1 MNKRIALS
9 LRIGSSL
16 MVLIAPLLPLAFAG
30 ERAPS
35 AHRLANRTPPPA
47 APVKRLASPKT
58 KPPQVVMQQGVPQVA
73 PGQSA
78 TLLADGSWLLTGGEG
93 ELMASAAIVDAQ
105 TGEIRTLNSK
115 LRYPRTT
122 HSATVLPNGT
132 VLILGGVGSSNE
144 YVQSAE
150 IFNPDTETF
159 EAAAVK
165 GLIPRANHTATL
177 LTDGQLLIAGGVDSK
192 GKLLTRVELW
202 NPQKQSVTILRAKL
216 TSGRQKHVALLQAD
230 GSVVL
235 SGGFD
240 EDNNNKS
247 DADLYQPESK
257 SFLWTAMPPSKRE
270 ESIPNLE
277 FSTPNN
283 GAMEVDEST
292 LITLRFSK
300 PLSVKTVSRKNV
312 VLQGPRGE
320 VETRVVAAESG
331 MLMFITPL
339 APLASNSNY
348 NLSIS
353 GAADKNDQPLPF
365 IAVGFKT
372 KQCPGASEEPCGAQP
387 QATDFDTWIPD
398 AKNLKGDWRSGR
410 PASSAQSLPALQ
422 APAGETALA
431 GQVLTLSGNPL
442 ANVTLQVGDRT
453 ATTDATGRFLL
464 SSLTSGRQVLTI
476 QGHTASRPGKMYG
489 TFDVLTD
496 IVARKTTVLPYT
508 IWLPVLDEQN
518 AIRLPVPTSREIS
531 ITTPRVPGMEVRI
544 PSSAVLRMPAGK
556 HHMHGMTKRELSSMA
571 ITPIPID
578 RPPFPLPAGVED
590 GLLFTLQLHGAKVEG
605 LNGEKRA
612 GLRLVFP
619 NYQQLPAGTRVDFW
633 NYDSE
638 EAGWYMY
645 GHGTVTADARQ
656 VVPDPGVELQSM
668 HCISLMN
675 KGDTPGSGPH
685 AGDDVWDGDPVD
697 LSTGLFVYNKIDMV
711 LSDVLP
717 ISLERTYRQNDSI
730 TRSFGKGSTN
740 LYDMYVAGDTYNYG
754 QIVMPDGGLIR
765 FDRIPNSNPFAYQH
779 TATPTRFYKAT
790 MRQVTGVGPN
800 GAWEVRL
807 TDGTIYQFGI
817 KVLWGDIFGPHSTI
831 TALSAIQDRYGNR
844 LTIIRDDSFRMI
856 KVISPNGRWIEFGY
870 SDTSKRIAQATDN
883 IGRVVSYTYD
893 ASGRLWKVTNA
904 KGGITEYTYDSSD
917 RMLTIKDPRNIVFLT
932 NEYDTQGRIFRQTQ
946 ADSSV
951 YQFAY
956 TVDGSGKITQTDVT
970 DPRGFVRRVTFNA
983 NGYSL
988 TDTSA
993 LGRPEQQT
1001 YVYER
1006 QAATNL
1012 ILSITDPLN
1021 RKTAF
1026 TYNAQGRAATY
1037 TRLAD
1042 TPGAVTVSATFESQY
1057 GQVAAV
1063 TDPLSHTNSY
1073 AYDVR
1078 GKLASVTDALGN
1090 KTTFK
1095 YNAAAEMTAAT
1106 GPVGNTTSFVYELGN
1121 LVEVIDPMGHRRKR
1135 GVDAAGRMTSV
1146 TDPLGSVARY
1156 EYDNHNHHVRWT
1168 DPLLGETEFTRDA
1181 NGNLLTVV
1189 DASDN
1194 VTTYTYDSMNR
1205 ILSRQDQLQHTET
1218 YEYDLNGNLKKVT
1231 DRKGQVT
1238 NFIHDALNRLAQ
1250 VTYAD
1255 ASTTTY
1261 TYDSANRVTQIVDSL
1276 SGTINYSYDDL
1287 DRLASETTPQGIVN
1301 YTHDAAN
1308 RRTSMTVG
1316 GQPAVNYT
1324 YDNANRL
1331 TQVSQGS
1338 ASVVMAYD
1346 AAGRRT
1352 SLTLPNGVVTEYT
1365 YDLASQLTSLTY
1377 KRSGNV
1383 LGNLTYEYDAA
1394 GRRVSFGGSFAYTV
1408 SPQPF
1413 SSATYNAAN
1422 RQLTSRGQTL
1432 SYDLNGNLESDG
1444 TNTYTWD
1451 ARGRLASISGPNS
1464 TATFQY
1470 DALGR
1475 RISKTVNGVTTA
1487 FLYDGFKVV
1496 QEQSVSLG
1504 NANLLNGG
1512 IDEVFARHDAGG
1524 SWSPLRDVLGS
1535 YISLSDSAGT
1545 LTGEYAYEPFGDF
1558 AANSTANSTNSTHYT
1573 GRENDGTGLQFNRA
1587 RYYSPALQR
1596 FISEDPIGMRGGLN
1610 LYAYAGNNPLG
1621 FSDPFG
1627 TNPAVGVWEGAIL
1640 GGEIGSIGG
1649 PIGAGIGVVVGG
1661 VVGGVVTYYATDAI
1675 SKSVFGP
1682 ASCPDPLNPPAD
1694 WVRHP
1699 SGKPDTWIDPN
1710 GDTWRWHPDA
1720 DGKHGGDHWDIGGPK
1735 PAGGGKGKQD
1745 WWPKGGTREPKPP
1758 GSMRFYFPQKLG
1770 DPKDIV
1776 EGTEFDPNK
1785 HDPIDYAP

>member
-9 LRIGSSL
+9 LCIGFSL
-16 MVLIAPLLPLAFAG
+16 VVFLAPLLPLAFAE
-30 ERAPS
+30 ERALS
-35 AHRLANRTPPPA
+35 AHRVASKTPPPA
-47 APVKRLASPKT
+47 TPIKRLATPKKT
-58 KPPQVVMQQGVPQVA
+58 RWEVVTQQGTPKVA
-73 PGQSA
+73 PGQTA
-78 TLLADGSWLLTGGEG
+78 TLLADGQWLLAGGEA
-93 ELMASAAIVDAQ
+93 ELMASAAIVDVQ
-105 TGEIRTLNSK
+105 TGEVRTLNSK
-115 LRYPRTT
+115 LLHPRAT
-122 HSATVLPNGT
+122 HSATVLPNGA
-132 VLILGGVGSSNE
+132 VLILGGVGARNE

-150 IFNPDTETF
+150 IFNPETETF
-159 EAAAVK
+159 QAAPVT

-177 LTDGQLLIAGGVDSK
+177 LTDGQLLIAGGIDSK
-192 GKLLTRVELW
+192 GDLLTRVELW
-202 NPQKQSVTILRAKL
+202 NPQKQSVTILPARL

-235 SGGFD
+235 SGGVD
-240 EDNNNKS
+240 EDGNNKS
-247 DADLYQPESK
+247 DADVYQPDSK
-257 SFLWTAMPPSKRE
+257 NFRWTATPSKQE
-270 ESIPNLE
+270 DPVLNLE
-277 FSTPNN
+277 FSAPNN

-300 PLSVKTVSRKNV
+300 PLSVKTVNRKNV

-331 MLMFITPL
+331 MLMFVTPL
-339 APLASNSNY
+339 APLVSNSNY
-348 NLSIS
+348 NLTIS
-353 GAADKNDQPLPF
+353 GASDKNDQPLPF

-372 KQCPGASEEPCGAQP
+372 KQCSRTGGEPCGTRVQP
-387 QATDFDTWIPD
+387 TDFDTWIPD

-410 PASSAQSLPALQ
+410 PNSAAQSLPALQ

-442 ANVTLQVGDRT
+442 PNVTLQVGERT
-453 ATTDATGRFLL
+453 VSTDATGRFLL

-476 QGHTASRPGKMYG
+476 QGHTASGPGKLYG
-489 TFDVLTD
+489 TFDVRVD
-496 IVARKTTVLPYT
+496 VVARKTTVLPYT
-508 IWLPVLDEQN
+508 IWLPVLDEEN
-518 AIRLPVPTSREIS
+518 AVRLPVPTSREIS

-544 PSSAVLRMPAGK
+544 PSGAVLRMPPGK
-556 HHMHGMTKRELSSMA
+556 HHMHGMAHRELPSMA

-578 RPPFPLPAGVED
+578 RPPFPLPPGIDD

-605 LNGEKRA
+605 LNGEKRP
-612 GLRLVFP
+612 GLRIVFP
-619 NYQQLPAGTRVDFW
+619 NYQQLPAGTQVDFW

-697 LSTGLFVYNKIDMV
+697 LSTGLFVYNKIDLV

-717 ISLERTYRQNDSI
+717 ISLERTYRQNDSVG
-730 TRSFGKGSTN
+730 RSFGKGSTN

-765 FDRIPNSNPFAYQH
+765 FDRVPNSNPFAYEH

-790 MRQVTGVGPN
+790 MKQITGVGPN
-800 GAWEVRL
+800 GAWEVKL

-817 KVLWGDIFGPHSTI
+817 KVLWGDIFGPHHTI

-870 SDTSKRIAQATDN
+870 SDSSKRIAQATDN
-883 IGRVVSYTYD
+883 IGRTVSYTYD
-893 ASGRLWKVTNA
+893 AGGRLWKVTNA
-904 KGGITEYTYDSSD
+904 KGGITEYTYDSAD

-932 NEYDTQGRIFRQTQ
+932 NQYDAQGRVYRQTQ
-946 ADSSV
+946 ADTGI

-970 DPRGFVRRVTFNA
+970 DPRGFVRRVAFNSS
-983 NGYSL
+983 GYSVS
-988 TDTSA
+988 DTSA

-1001 YVYER
+1001 YLYER

-1012 ILSITDPLN
+1012 ILSITDPLS
-1021 RKTAF
+1021 RKTSFA
-1026 TYNAQGRAATY
+1026 YNAQGRVTTH

-1042 TPGAVTVSATFESQY
+1042 TAEAVAVNTAYEPQY
-1057 GQVAAV
+1057 YQVAAV
-1063 TDPLSHTNSY
+1063 TDPLGHATSY

-1078 GKLASVTDALGN
+1078 GKLASITNALGK

-1095 YNAAAEMTAAT
+1095 YNAAAEMTAAI
-1106 GPVGNTTSFVYELGN
+1106 GPVGNKTSFVYELGN
-1121 LVEVIDPMGHRRKR
+1121 LVEVIDPLGHRRKR
-1135 GVDAAGRMTSV
+1135 GLDAAGRMTSV
-1146 TDPLGSVARY
+1146 TDPLGSVARF

-1168 DPLLGETEFTRDA
+1168 DPLTGETQFTQDP
-1181 NGNLLTVV
+1181 NGNLLTVS
-1189 DASDN
+1189 DACTN
-1194 VTTYTYDSMNR
+1194 ITTYTYDNMNR
-1205 ILSRQDQLQHTET
+1205 VESGIDPLQHAET

-1231 DRKGQVT
+1231 DRKGQIT
-1238 NFIHDALNRLAQ
+1238 TFIYDALNRLTQ

-1255 ASTTTY
+1255 TSTTNY
-1261 TYDSANRVTQIVDSL
+1261 TYDSVNRITQIVDSV
-1276 SGTINYSYDDL
+1276 SGIISYGYDNL
-1287 DRLASETTPQGIVN
+1287 DRLTSETTPQGVVT
-1301 YTHDAAN
+1301 YHYDAAN

-1316 GQPAVNYT
+1316 GQPTVTYT

-1338 ASVVMAYD
+1338 NTVVMAYD
-1346 AAGRRT
+1346 DAGRRT
-1352 SLTLPNGVVTEYT
+1352 SLTLPNGVVTEYS

-1377 KRSGNV
+1377 KRAGNV
-1383 LGNLTYEYDAA
+1383 LGDLTYEYDAA
-1394 GRRVSFGGSFAYTV
+1394 GRRVRFGGSFARTV
-1408 SPQPF
+1408 PSQPL
-1413 SSATYNAAN
+1413 SSATYNDAN
-1422 RQLTSRGQTL
+1422 QRLTSGGLTL
-1432 SYDLNGNLESDG
+1432 SYDLNGNLQSDG

-1464 TATFQY
+1464 ATFQY

-1475 RISKTVNGVTTA
+1475 RISKTVNGVTTS
-1487 FLYDGFKVV
+1487 FLYEGFNVV

-1512 IDEVFARHDAGG
+1512 IDEVFTRYDSGG
-1524 SWSPLRDVLGS
+1524 AWSPLRDVLGS
-1535 YISLSDSAGT
+1535 HISVSDSAGT
-1545 LTGEYAYEPFGDF
+1545 LAGDYAYEPFGHF
-1558 AANSTANSTNSTHYT
+1558 AANGAPTTSTSSTHYA

-1596 FISEDPIGMRGGLN
+1596 FISEDPIGLRGGMN
-1610 LYAYAGNNPLG
+1610 LYAYAGNNPVG
-1621 FSDPFG
+1621 YTDPFG
-1627 TNPAVGVWEGAIL
+1627 TNPAAGVWGGAVL
-1640 GGEIGSIGG
+1640 GGEIGAIGG
-1649 PIGAGIGVVVGG
+1649 PIGIGIGVVAGG
-1661 VVGGVVTYYATDAI
+1661 IIGGLVTYHATDAI

-1682 ASCPDPLNPPAD
+1682 ASFPDPLNPPTD

-1710 GDTWRWHPDA
+1710 GDTWRWHPDPS
-1720 DGKHGGDHWDIGGPK
+1720 GKHGGDHWDIGGPK

-1776 EGTEFDPNK
+1776 EGIEHDPHK